1 MFNACQCPF
10 PSVSPAVAQRHVP
23 SVQRSIPAKFSCHST
38 ESVYSFC
45 RTPVYISLNSA
56 QSAPGSGSAGHSPV
70 AFGVGMSL
78 EEVKRDG
85 LYFKIVRHRERR
97 EEEGEGEG
105 AECEAKSSSIQEE
118 VNKMQR

>member
-1 MFNACQCPF
+1 
-10 PSVSPAVAQRHVP
+10 
-23 SVQRSIPAKFSCHST
+23 
-38 ESVYSFC
+38 
-45 RTPVYISLNSA
+45 
-56 QSAPGSGSAGHSPV
+56 
-70 AFGVGMSL
+70 MSL